1 MRQQHRCSIV
11 LSHDHQVYPSFDSL
25 SAMFRVCDTC
35 MASGILHV
43 RSGHSNGACGAAVQD
58 LENTTGAWDM
68 YGQDDAKRYPSMQ
81 NEFFNN
87 AGDILKRREA
97 LRGFVALCKC

>member
-1 MRQQHRCSIV
+1 MFV
-11 LSHDHQVYPSFDSL
+11 SHALASATTQNSL
-25 SAMFRVCDTC
+25 
-35 MASGILHV
+35 
-43 RSGHSNGACGAAVQD
+43 QD

-68 YGQDDAKRYPSMQ
+68 YGQDDSKRYPSMQ

-97 LRGFVALCKC
+97 LRGFAALCECKLCGA